1 MRNISL
7 KSVSARLSVTLL
19 LLMGSISASA
29 QYYLNVY
36 EKSGSNNQYEI
47 ANLDSV
53 SISDVKEY
61 TPVLTVLRISQSQVN
76 IETGA
81 STTLTV
87 KGYDADG
94 TEMTL
99 EDLKW
104 KSSDYSVASVDE
116 NGVVRTY
123 QSGNA
128 VITALVGDVSA
139 SCSVV
144 VTDHIYTVADVVKI
158 TLDKDALKLETGQS
172 ASISA
177 VGLSLNGIV
186 IALDNVDWKSS
197 NTSVASVEG
206 DGLIKTYASGVAEI
220 IASFGTIS
228 DTCIITVADH
238 VYTLDEVVKIFIDK
252 DTLNVETGESGKLS
266 VRGFAANGVEI
277 PLSNI
282 VWKSSDYSLASVDVN
297 GAVRTYK
304 SGSANIVASLGDVT
318 DTCAVIIKD
327 HVYTLDEVVKLSLD
341 KVALNVETGVGDSLS
356 VRGYAADGVE
366 VPLSNIQWKSDNLSV
381 ATVTDN
387 GVVNTLKSGKALIIV
402 SLGNVSD
409 TCTVTV
415 VDHIYTLADVV
426 KIAINK
432 DTLYLETGQI
442 DTLRAIGLSST
453 GVVIPLENILWKSGN
468 TSIASINENG
478 VLTTSHNGSA
488 IITAS
493 FGLITDTCILVVVD
507 HVYTLDEVV
516 TITIDKNDLK
526 LETEDSDSLSVKG
539 YAADGVEI
547 PLVGVEWK
555 STDSFIASVS
565 NNGEVTANT
574 KGVSM
579 IIASFKNLSDT
590 CVVTVKNK
598 YVAVDVLID
607 SIAKSGVY
615 MGVIC
620 FNGKFNL
627 MPIKYLNTE
636 TKNNLE
642 SFIEGINKESGTV
655 LYYSVDKAIDAF
667 GSDSLPGDIS
677 KVAIVSFTDGI
688 ELGSNAML
696 YRREGWKYENDSAYR
711 KALNKKLMTYSVEN
725 IPITAYTIG
734 LQGNDILDE
743 EDSLLFVNDLHYL
756 ASADSLAFVVSDMSE
771 VNKKFKEI
779 AEELNKIDNFYNV
792 PINIAAR
799 DNGTKVRY
807 TFDGV
812 KDPELSQM
820 YIEGTLNY
828 YDDSIYT
835 DIKYFNLTSSSGSEL
850 KGVPLGEVFQT
861 FTFENV
867 KSKIGLPI
875 SREFMGEWY
884 LRNNKWRQNSEFS
897 QNQTEE
903 IVEKKSSA
911 AIMLVLDCSSSL
923 GDDDFK
929 TLKEKSNE
937 FIGTLYSVND
947 TTGVNNG
954 GSGNNNITL
963 YSKTPRD
970 LSLAVSMNGV
980 RYYLSQE
987 EYSKADLSKAVIEGL
1002 TVITGEESF
1011 IIALENERT
1020 DNIRQ
1025 ANAISYYGSMLPTQ
1039 GQGKVISARWSYI
1052 NNALKAF
1059 GGTTLS
1065 SQFWTGSYSGSTR
1078 YYVYSNGG
1086 AIGSTTSSTQTYP
1099 VRLISSTDVSTPI
1112 IWRDADDLKLVAVKD
1127 SKQELFTIKEWANA
1141 NQENYEV
1148 QGVLVTAGKNK
1159 FIISL
1164 QNELTDNMLQANAI
1178 TYYGTKL
1185 PSYDQARVISARWSY
1200 INDAIKAFG
1209 GTQLSTQFWSSY
1221 YTSTSARYYVAST
1234 GGSISSAS
1242 ASSTYPVRVVYPYE
1256 EEIEYVDLGLSV
1268 LWATTNMGASSYDQY
1283 GDYYAWGET
1292 APIKSEYSITN
1303 YKHSK
1308 GSENTL
1314 IKYVRNSSYAYN
1326 GQIDNKLALDSIDDV
1341 AYVKWG
1347 ARIPSNEQYQ
1357 ELIAN
1362 CTWTWTTINGV
1373 SGCLVRSNIQG
1384 YTDNSIFLPASGFRS
1399 TTEMY
1404 DRGNIGIYASKQ
1416 LSGGAGDIY
1425 NCILKL
1431 SSSDLLISEDVRSN
1445 GISVRP
1451 VYPSNKW
1458 IDNFIFSLDKDSVYI
1473 VQGNTLRLNPIR
1485 KVEDN
1490 TVVYPVSWSSSNTS
1504 VATVSSDGVITSV
1517 NAGTTIITAICYG
1530 KKVSCIVKVDKY
1542 VDLGLSVKW
1551 AAWNVGATT
1560 STGYGNYYAWGET
1573 ATKSSYSWS
1582 NYKYCNGSYNTQ
1594 TKYCYDR
1601 NSGYNEFTDSIANLE
1616 LSDDAAYIH
1625 SQWGEN
1631 WRMPTEEEWNELL
1644 TNCTWV
1650 WTTINSTKGYK
1661 VTSKIPGYTDN
1672 YIFIP
1677 ASGYKTSSSSSS
1689 TGTTTTMYWSSTL
1702 DTDYSDSA
1710 YVLDFSTSSKGSSN
1724 KYYGRPIRAVC
1735 PR

>member
-7 KSVSARLSVTLL
+7 KSVPARLSVTLL

-61 TPVLTVLRISQSQVN
+61 TPVLTVLNISQSLVN
-76 IETGA
+76 LETGA

-94 TEMTL
+94 AEMTP
-99 EDLKW
+99 ENLKW

-123 QSGNA
+123 HSGNA
-128 VITALVGDVSA
+128 VITALVGDISA

-144 VTDHIYTVADVVKI
+144 VTDHVYTVADVVKI
-158 TLDKDALKLETGQS
+158 ALDKDSLKLETGQS

-177 VGLSLNGIV
+177 VGFSLNGIE
-186 IALDNVDWKSS
+186 IPLNNVVWKSS

-206 DGLIKTYASGVAEI
+206 DGLIKTYASGVSEI
-220 IASFGTIS
+220 IALFGTIS
-228 DTCIITVADH
+228 DTCVITVADH
-238 VYTLDEVVKIFIDK
+238 VYTLDEVVEIIIDK

-304 SGSANIVASLGDVT
+304 SGSAKIVASLGDVT

-366 VPLSNIQWKSDNLSV
+366 VPLSNIQWNTNDSTV
-381 ATVTDN
+381 AVVNEN
-387 GVVNTLKSGKALIIV
+387 GVVKTLSSGQALVIV
-402 SLGNVSD
+402 SLGEISD
-409 TCTVTV
+409 TCKVTV
-415 VDHIYTLADVV
+415 VDHVYSLADVTA
-426 KIAINK
+426 IAINI
-432 DTLYLETGQI
+432 DTLNLETGQI
-442 DTLRAIGLSST
+442 DTLRAIGLAST
-453 GVVIPLENILWKSGN
+453 GVVIPLENILWKSN
-468 TSIASINENG
+468 NASVALVDENG
-478 VLTTSHNGSA
+478 VVKTSNNGSA
-488 IITAS
+488 VITAS

-516 TITIDKNDLK
+516 TITLDKKDLN
-526 LETEDSDSLSVKG
+526 LETEDCDSLSVRG

-547 PLVGVEWK
+547 PLVGVSWK
-555 STDSFIASVS
+555 STNPSIASIDNV
-565 NNGEVTANT
+565 GKVTANI
-574 KGVSM
+574 KGAVS
-579 IIASFKNLSDT
+579 IIASFRNMSDT
-590 CVVTVKNK
+590 CAVSVKNK
-598 YVAVDVLID
+598 YVAVDVTVD
-607 SIAKSGVY
+607 SLAESGVY
-615 MGVIC
+615 MGAIC

-627 MPIKYLNTE
+627 MPIKYLNTD

-642 SFIEGINKESGTV
+642 TFINGIKKESGTV

-667 GSDSLPGDIS
+667 GLDSLPGNIS
-677 KVAIVSFTDGI
+677 KVSIVTFTDGI

-696 YRREGWKYENDSAYR
+696 YRREGWKYDNDSLY
-711 KALNKKLMTYSVEN
+711 KEALNKKILTYSVEN
-725 IPITAYTIG
+725 NPITSYTIG
-734 LQGNDILDE
+734 LKGTDIIDE
-743 EDSLLFVNDLHYL
+743 DDSLLFVGDLHHL

-779 AEELNKIDNFYNV
+779 AEELNKIDNFYTV
-792 PINIAAR
+792 PINIVAR

-812 KDPELSQM
+812 KEPELSQM

-828 YDDSIYT
+828 YGDSIYT
-835 DIKYFNLTSSSGSEL
+835 DIEYYNLTSSSGSEL
-850 KGVPLGEVFQT
+850 KGVPFGEVFQT

-884 LRNNKWRQNSEFS
+884 FRNNKWRKNEEFT

-903 IVEKKSSA
+903 IDERKSSA

-923 GDDDFK
+923 GDDDFN

-947 TTGVNNG
+947 TASVNNG
-954 GSGNNNITL
+954 GGNNNITL
-963 YSKTPRD
+963 FSKTPKD
-970 LSLAVSMNGV
+970 LCLAVSMNGV

-987 EYSKADLSKAVIEGL
+987 EYSKVDLSKAVIEGL

-1039 GQGKVISARWSYI
+1039 EQGKVISARWTYI
-1052 NNALKAF
+1052 NNAIKAF
-1059 GGTTLS
+1059 GGTALS
-1065 SQFWTGSYSGSTR
+1065 SQFWTGYYSGSTR
-1078 YYVYSNGG
+1078 YYVHSNGG
-1086 AIGSTTSSTQTYP
+1086 AIGSTTSSTQAYS
-1099 VRLISSTDVSTPI
+1099 VRLISSTESSTPI

-1127 SKQELFTIKEWANA
+1127 SKQELFTAKEWANA
-1141 NQENYEV
+1141 NQGSYEV

-1159 FIISL
+1159 FIVAL

-1178 TYYGTKL
+1178 TYYGSKL
-1185 PSYDQARVISARWSY
+1185 PSYDQAGVISARWSY
-1200 INDAIKAFG
+1200 INTAIKSFG

-1221 YTSTSARYYVAST
+1221 YTSTSARYYVSSNGGGIYSVSAST
-1234 GGSISSAS
+1234 
-1242 ASSTYPVRVVYPYE
+1242 TYPVRTVYPYG

-1268 LWATTNMGASSYDQY
+1268 LWATTNVGASSYDEY

-1292 APIKSEYSITN
+1292 TPIKSEYSWSN
-1303 YKHSK
+1303 YKYCK
-1308 GSENTL
+1308 GSENTM
-1314 IKYVRNSSYAYN
+1314 IKYNDDSSYGYN
-1326 GQIDNKLALDSIDDV
+1326 GFVDYKTQLDPEDDV
-1341 AYVKWG
+1341 ANAKWG
-1347 ARIPSNEQYQ
+1347 ARIPNTDEFT
-1357 ELIAN
+1357 ELIN
-1362 CTWTWTTINGV
+1362 SCTWTWVTINGV
-1373 SGCLVRSNIQG
+1373 SGYEVRSNISG
-1384 YTDNSIFLPASGFRS
+1384 YTDKSIFMPASGGRDG
-1399 TTEMY
+1399 TT
-1404 DRGNIGIYASKQ
+1404 
-1416 LSGGAGDIY
+1416 
-1425 NCILKL
+1425 L
-1431 SSSDLLISEDVRSN
+1431 SSGSYGNYIANRIINNKYYRLYFNSGSKRVN
-1445 GISVRP
+1445 GEVLRCYGGSIRPVRP
-1451 VYPSNKW
+1451 SDNW
-1458 IDNFIFSLDKDSVYI
+1458 INQFDFSLNKDSVYI
-1473 VQGNTLRLNPIR
+1473 VQGDSYTLIPTR
-1485 KVEDN
+1485 KVGNAD
-1490 TVVYPVSWSSSNTS
+1490 VFYPIVWTSSNTA
-1504 VATVSSDGVITSV
+1504 VAKVDANGVVTTVSSGR
-1517 NAGTTIITAICYG
+1517 AIITASCYD
-1530 KKVSCIVKVDKY
+1530 KQVSCVIVVDKY

-1616 LSDDAAYIH
+1616 LIDDAAYIH
-1625 SQWGEN
+1625 SLWEGD

-1677 ASGYKTSSSSSS
+1677 ASGYKTSSSASS